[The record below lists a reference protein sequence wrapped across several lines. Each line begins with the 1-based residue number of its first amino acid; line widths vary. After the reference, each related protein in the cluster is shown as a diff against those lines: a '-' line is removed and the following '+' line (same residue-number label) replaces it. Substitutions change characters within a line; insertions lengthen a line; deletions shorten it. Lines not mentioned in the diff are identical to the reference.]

1 MGYDPY
7 KPTFGVGARVK
18 VVRQRKYPNEKLL
31 GLIGTVRTDSGSN
44 VSVLFDTK
52 VNTRSSYGC
61 YYFKPVELVEVDEFD
76 NEIMEVKK
84 MEKIT
89 GYLNVAK
96 IKAVTDNGVNP
107 HVYEYANY
115 EKDLAVGDTCVVTGL
130 TKTRDLS
137 STILRG
143 LSVATVVAIEERNDV
158 EVVGEVVAKIDM
170 GCYNERVRS
179 RIKAA
184 ELKTKME
191 ARAKQLQDIALYQM
205 LAKDDPDM
213 AALLQEYQCLPRV

>member
-18 VVRQRKYPNEKLL
+18 VVRQRKYPNEKLP
-31 GLIGTVRTDSGSN
+31 GLIGTARTDSGSN
-44 VSVLFDTK
+44 VSVIFDTK

-61 YYFKPVELVEVDEFD
+61 YYFKAVELVEVDESD

-84 MEKIT
+84 MGKIT

-96 IKAVTDNGVNP
+96 IKAITDTGVNP
-107 HVYEYANY
+107 HIYEYANY
-115 EKDLAVGDTCVVTGL
+115 DADLAVNDVCVVTGL
-130 TKTRDLS
+130 TKLRSLD

-143 LSVATVVAIEERNDV
+143 LSVATVVAIEERDDI
-158 EVVGEVVAKIDM
+158 EVAGEVVAKIDM
-170 GCYNERVRS
+170 RHYDNRVQS

-184 ELKTKME
+184 KLKAKMD
-191 ARAKQLQDIALYQM
+191 ARAKQLQDITLYQM

-213 AALLQEYQCLPRV
+213 AALLAEYQSIPMV